1 MPFFDTPETNA
12 LKSKVEK
19 LLSEILDFTDE
30 NKNLKINVIKD
41 YADNGNVKLLEPL
54 LKNPQTK
61 KAFFTPILD
70 SFVFNTAKFK
80 EFLEYSSACN
90 SYSKYLGQKIGL
102 YMGDSSLLDRNEV
115 VLNFPFKDCVL
126 EGGQRKED
134 GLDTY
139 YEYNDKKGEYEEK
152 QSKRR
157 EVFYNEVLA
166 QDEIDSLF
174 SPKAFCNTKRYE
186 KSSHSELV
194 SESTCTKLNRDTELN
209 KKRGLAEDTITD
221 NLIIKGNNL
230 LALHSLKKEFAGKV
244 KLIYIDVPYNTGS
257 DSFSYNDNFNHS
269 SWLTFMKNRLEI
281 ARDLLRDDGCIFVQC
296 DDNEQAYLKVLMD
309 EIFVRENKL
318 STITVKVK
326 APAGVGQESFLFDVN
341 EYILVFAKNINLV
354 DVNIIK
360 EQSDL
365 QNNTYTQYKK
375 IIHNI
380 ADGKYVK
387 KLHSEKVGDI
397 ELLEHNLFE
406 VKNIDKENLNESFYS
421 NNIDKIFRTTNPQG
435 GLLNKLLP
443 HIPKKGL
450 FSITYKP
457 TKGKKKEDKITYYF
471 LDGSL
476 ILWLSD
482 SAILENG
489 KIKKLNK
496 MTNSW
501 TDNFFQG
508 ISNEGGVTLLGG
520 KKPEFLIKRILDLST
535 SDSDIILD
543 YHLGSGTTAAV
554 AHKMNRQ
561 YIGIEQLDYGEN
573 DSVVRLQNVIN
584 GDQTGISKSVNW
596 QGGGSFVYL
605 ELAKKNETAL
615 EQISACKS
623 LEELTELFDELCSK
637 YFLHYNVRVK
647 EFRKEIES
655 ERFKQL
661 NLKQQKEMF
670 SRMLDLNQLY
680 VNTDDRHDKNTG
692 LTEDDIA
699 ITEDFY
705 QLAKDGE

>member
-19 LLSEILDFTDE
+19 LLSEIPDFTDE

-61 KAFFTPILD
+61 KAFFTPVLD

-139 YEYNDKKGEYEEK
+139 YEYDDKKSEYTEK

-186 KSSHSELV
+186 KGKSEK
-194 SESTCTKLNRDTELN
+194 CTKLNRDAELN

-244 KLIYIDVPYNTGS
+244 KLIYIDPPFNTGK
-257 DSFSYNDNFNHS
+257 DDFKYNDNFNHS
-269 SWLTFMKNRLEI
+269 TWLTFMRNRLEI
-281 ARDLLRDDGCIFVQC
+281 AKDLLSEKGSIFLHL
-296 DDNEQAYLKVLMD
+296 DFHESHYMKILMD
-309 EIFVRENKL
+309 EVFGRENFRNNIVWCYTGPSGSTNFLPRKHDDILYYSKTENNEYHIQYIKHKSGVHNSGQVFGNTDTDENFKAEAEAQGKKL
-318 STITVKVK
+318 EDFWLDIYSTDRYRSEMLNF
-326 APAGVGQESFLFDVN
+326 VGQ
-341 EYILVFAKNINLV
+341 
-354 DVNIIK
+354 
-360 EQSDL
+360 
-365 QNNTYTQYKK
+365 
-375 IIHNI
+375 
-380 ADGKYVK
+380 
-387 KLHSEKVGDI
+387 
-397 ELLEHNLFE
+397 
-406 VKNIDKENLNESFYS
+406 
-421 NNIDKIFRTTNPQG
+421 
-435 GLLNKLLP
+435 
-443 HIPKKGL
+443 
-450 FSITYKP
+450 
-457 TKGKKKEDKITYYF
+457 
-471 LDGSL
+471 
-476 ILWLSD
+476 
-482 SAILENG
+482 
-489 KIKKLNK
+489 
-496 MTNSW
+496 
-501 TDNFFQG
+501 
-508 ISNEGGVTLLGG
+508 
-520 KKPEFLIKRILDLST
+520 KPEALIERILSIGT
-535 SDSDIILD
+535 SESDIVLD

-705 QLAKDGE
+705 QLK

>member
-1 MPFFDTPETNA
+1 MPFIDTPETNA

-19 LLSEILDFTDE
+19 LLSEIPDFTDE

-41 YADNGNVKLLEPL
+41 YADNGNIKLLEPL
-54 LKNPQTK
+54 LKNTQTK

-90 SYSKYLGQKIGL
+90 SYSKYLGEKIGL

-115 VLNFPFKDCVL
+115 VLNFPFKDCIL

-139 YEYNDKKGEYEEK
+139 YEYNDKNGEYEKK

-186 KSSHSELV
+186 KGKSEK
-194 SESTCTKLNRDTELN
+194 CTKLNRDAELN

-244 KLIYIDVPYNTGS
+244 KLIYIDPPFNTGK
-257 DSFSYNDNFNHS
+257 DDFKYNDNFNHS
-269 SWLTFMKNRLEI
+269 TWLTFMRNRLEI
-281 ARDLLRDDGCIFVQC
+281 AKDLLSEKGSIFLHL
-296 DDNEQAYLKVLMD
+296 DFHESHYMKILMD
-309 EIFVRENKL
+309 EVFGRENFRNNIVWCYTGPSGSTNFLPRKHDDILYYSKTENNEYHIQYIKHKSGVHNSGQVFGNTDTDENFKAEAEAQGKKL
-318 STITVKVK
+318 EDFWLDIYSTDRYRSEMLNF
-326 APAGVGQESFLFDVN
+326 VGQ
-341 EYILVFAKNINLV
+341 
-354 DVNIIK
+354 
-360 EQSDL
+360 
-365 QNNTYTQYKK
+365 
-375 IIHNI
+375 
-380 ADGKYVK
+380 
-387 KLHSEKVGDI
+387 
-397 ELLEHNLFE
+397 
-406 VKNIDKENLNESFYS
+406 
-421 NNIDKIFRTTNPQG
+421 
-435 GLLNKLLP
+435 
-443 HIPKKGL
+443 
-450 FSITYKP
+450 
-457 TKGKKKEDKITYYF
+457 
-471 LDGSL
+471 
-476 ILWLSD
+476 
-482 SAILENG
+482 
-489 KIKKLNK
+489 
-496 MTNSW
+496 
-501 TDNFFQG
+501 
-508 ISNEGGVTLLGG
+508 
-520 KKPEFLIKRILDLST
+520 KPEALIERILSIGT
-535 SDSDIILD
+535 SESDIVLD

-573 DSVVRLQNVIN
+573 DTVVRLQNVIN

-692 LTEDDIA
+692 LTKDDIA

>member
-1 MPFFDTPETNA
+1 MPFIDTPETNA

-19 LLSEILDFTDE
+19 LLSEIPDFTDE

-61 KAFFTPILD
+61 KAFFLPVLD

-90 SYSKYLGQKIGL
+90 SYSKYLGKKIGL

-139 YEYNDKKGEYEEK
+139 YEYNEKKGEYEEK

-174 SPKAFCNTKRYE
+174 SPKAFCNAKRYE

-194 SESTCTKLNRDTELN
+194 SESTCTKLSRDAELN

-244 KLIYIDVPYNTGS
+244 KLIYIDPPYNTGS
-257 DSFSYNDNFNHS
+257 DTFSYNDSFNRS
-269 SWLTFMKNRLEI
+269 SWLTFMKNRLEV
-281 ARDLLRDDGCIFVQC
+281 AR
-296 DDNEQAYLKVLMD
+296 
-309 EIFVRENKL
+309 
-318 STITVKVK
+318 
-326 APAGVGQESFLFDVN
+326 
-341 EYILVFAKNINLV
+341 
-354 DVNIIK
+354 
-360 EQSDL
+360 
-365 QNNTYTQYKK
+365 
-375 IIHNI
+375 
-380 ADGKYVK
+380 
-387 KLHSEKVGDI
+387 
-397 ELLEHNLFE
+397 ELL
-406 VKNIDKENLNESFYS
+406 S
-421 NNIDKIFRTTNPQG
+421 P
-435 GLLNKLLP
+435 
-443 HIPKKGL
+443 
-450 FSITYKP
+450 
-457 TKGKKKEDKITYYF
+457 
-471 LDGSL
+471 DG
-476 ILWLSD
+476 
-482 SAILENG
+482 AIYV
-489 KIKKLNK
+489 
-496 MTNSW
+496 
-501 TDNFFQG
+501 Q
-508 ISNEGGVTLLGG
+508 
-520 KKPEFLIKRILDLST
+520 
-535 SDSDIILD
+535 LD
-543 YHLGSGTTAAV
+543 YHQVHYAKILLDNIFGENNFQREIIWRIGWLSGYKTIDNNWIRNHDTILFYSKNTDSLSFNKYYIQKSDFKSIADSKAEQYPIEDVWNGNEYDDLNSIAIVSFSGETVSKMLNKNDEVKGQKSEKLIERIIRAHTSEKDIVLDFFGGTGTTAAV
-554 AHKMNRQ
+554 ALKMNRQ
-561 YIGIEQLDYGEN
+561 FIICEQIDKHVDISLR
-573 DSVVRLQNVIN
+573 RLQKVEE
-584 GDQTGISKSVNW
+584 GEQSGISKRNNW

-623 LEELTELFDELCSK
+623 LEELTALFDELCSK

>member
-1 MPFFDTPETNA
+1 MPFIDTPETNA

-19 LLSEILDFTDE
+19 LLSEIPDFTDE

-41 YADNGNVKLLEPL
+41 YADNLNIKLLEPL
-54 LKNPQTK
+54 LKNAQTK
-61 KAFFTPILD
+61 KAFFLPVLD

-90 SYSKYLGQKIGL
+90 SYSKYLGEKIGL

-139 YEYNDKKGEYEEK
+139 YEYDDKKSEYTEK

-186 KSSHSELV
+186 KGKSAVVEPV
-194 SESTCTKLNRDTELN
+194 ETTKLNRNAELN
-209 KKRGLAEDTITD
+209 KKRGLSEDTITD

-281 ARDLLRDDGCIFVQC
+281 AHELLREDGTIFVQC
-296 DDNEQAYLKVLMD
+296 DDNEMAYLQVLMN
-309 EIFVRENKL
+309 E
-318 STITVKVK
+318 
-326 APAGVGQESFLFDVN
+326 LFDFIQIVEIKMN
-341 EYILVFAKNINLV
+341 EGAANEFQNPFMPKNCEYGLYYAKN
-354 DVNIIK
+354 
-360 EQSDL
+360 
-365 QNNTYTQYKK
+365 
-375 IIHNI
+375 
-380 ADGKYVK
+380 
-387 KLHSEKVGDI
+387 
-397 ELLEHNLFE
+397 
-406 VKNIDKENLNESFYS
+406 YS
-421 NNIDKIFRTTNPQG
+421 ARK
-435 GLLNKLLP
+435 
-443 HIPKKGL
+443 
-450 FSITYKP
+450 YKP
-457 TKGKKKEDKITYYF
+457 LWIKSNYDKAYNLYVENFEENDFKKWNVITLKSALEKNKIAEDKINKFITDNAERIFRLISPKGCGKGLNDAMERSKKSNSWDIYKREEKDDILTYKGGMVRFYIKNIGYDKKGNREIQKE
-471 LDGSL
+471 LGSL
-476 ILWLSD
+476 WAD
-482 SAILENG
+482 
-489 KIKKLNK
+489 IK
-496 MTNSW
+496 T
-501 TDNFFQG
+501 TG
-508 ISNEGGVTLLGG
+508 IAPEGGVKLKNG
-520 KKPEFLIKRILDLST
+520 KKPETLLNRIIEMGSEEN
-535 SDSDIILD
+535 DIILD

-584 GDQTGISKSVNW
+584 GDQTGISKTVDW

-605 ELAKKNETAL
+605 ELAKKNEKAL
-615 EQISACKS
+615 EQISDCKS
-623 LEELTELFDELCSK
+623 LEELVKLFDELCTK
-637 YFLHYNVRVK
+637 YFLHYNIRIK
-647 EFRKEIES
+647 EFRKETET
-655 ERFKQL
+655 ERFKSL
-661 NLKQQKEMF
+661 PLEKQKEMF
-670 SRMLDLNQLY
+670 SRLLDLNQLY
-680 VNTDDRHDKNTG
+680 VNADDRHDKNTG
-692 LTEDDIA
+692 LTENDIT

-705 QLAKDGE
+705 QLHQLK

>member
-1 MPFFDTPETNA
+1 MGELQMPFIDTPETNA

-19 LLSEILDFTDE
+19 LLLEIPDFTDE

-54 LKNPQTK
+54 LKNAQTK
-61 KAFFTPILD
+61 RAFFTPVLD
-70 SFVFNTAKFK
+70 SFVFDTAKFK

-139 YEYNDKKGEYEEK
+139 YEYNEKTGEYEKK

-157 EVFYNEVLA
+157 EIFYNEVLA

-174 SPKAFCNTKRYE
+174 SPKAFCKAKRYE
-186 KSSHSELV
+186 KGNAEKCIKV
-194 SESTCTKLNRDTELN
+194 NRDAELN
-209 KKRGLAEDTITD
+209 TKRGLPEDTITD

-244 KLIYIDVPYNTGS
+244 KLIYIDPPYNTGS
-257 DSFSYNDNFNHS
+257 DTFSYNDNFNRS

-281 ARDLLRDDGCIFVQC
+281 A
-296 DDNEQAYLKVLMD
+296 K
-309 EIFVRENKL
+309 
-318 STITVKVK
+318 
-326 APAGVGQESFLFDVN
+326 
-341 EYILVFAKNINLV
+341 
-354 DVNIIK
+354 
-360 EQSDL
+360 
-365 QNNTYTQYKK
+365 
-375 IIHNI
+375 
-380 ADGKYVK
+380 
-387 KLHSEKVGDI
+387 
-397 ELLEHNLFE
+397 ELL
-406 VKNIDKENLNESFYS
+406 S
-421 NNIDKIFRTTNPQG
+421 P
-435 GLLNKLLP
+435 
-443 HIPKKGL
+443 
-450 FSITYKP
+450 
-457 TKGKKKEDKITYYF
+457 
-471 LDGSL
+471 DG
-476 ILWLSD
+476 
-482 SAILENG
+482 AIYV
-489 KIKKLNK
+489 
-496 MTNSW
+496 
-501 TDNFFQG
+501 Q
-508 ISNEGGVTLLGG
+508 
-520 KKPEFLIKRILDLST
+520 
-535 SDSDIILD
+535 LD
-543 YHLGSGTTAAV
+543 YHQVHYAKILLDNIFGEDNFQREIIWRIGWLSGYKTIDNNWIRNHDTILFYSKDSDSLNFNKYYIQKSEFKSIADSKAEQYPIEDVWNGNEYDDLNSIAIVSFSGETVSKMLNKDDEVKGQKSEKLIERIIKAHTSEKDIVLDFFGGTGTTAAV
-554 AHKMNRQ
+554 ALKMQRQ
-561 YIGIEQLDYGEN
+561 FIIFEQLDKHIDISLRRLLKVEAGEQ
-573 DSVVRLQNVIN
+573 S
-584 GDQTGISKSVNW
+584 GISKKYNW

-605 ELAKKNETAL
+605 ELAKKNEEAL

-623 LEELTELFDELCSK
+623 LEDLTELFDELCSK

-661 NLKQQKEMF
+661 GLKQQKEMF

-692 LTEDDIA
+692 LTKDDIA

-705 QLAKDGE
+705 QLKRDGE

>member
-1 MPFFDTPETNA
+1 MPFIDTPETNA

-19 LLSEILDFTDE
+19 LLSEIPDFTDE

-41 YADNGNVKLLEPL
+41 YADNGNIKLLEPL
-54 LKNPQTK
+54 LKNAQTK
-61 KAFFTPILD
+61 KAFFSPVLD

-90 SYSKYLGQKIGL
+90 SYSKYLGEKIGL

-139 YEYNDKKGEYEEK
+139 YEYDDKKSEYTEK

-186 KSSHSELV
+186 KGKSEKCIKV
-194 SESTCTKLNRDTELN
+194 NRDAELN
-209 KKRGLAEDTITD
+209 TKRGLPEDTITD

-244 KLIYIDVPYNTGS
+244 KLIYIDPPYNTRNPTADTFIYNNNFK
-257 DSFSYNDNFNHS
+257 DST
-269 SWLTFMKNRLEI
+269 WLTFMRNRVEIGKKLLSKDGCLIIAIDENEHSYLGVLLHELFDTEYEIHNITIVHNPRGVQGTNFSYTNESAYFVIPKGKKSIVDRKIAPDEIEWRNLRDNGGESLRTDAKNCFYPIIVKNEKIVGFGEVLLDDRKHPKQEEKKDGYSYI
-281 ARDLLRDDGCIFVQC
+281 YPIDIQGIERKWRYARQTVEGIKDLLRV
-296 DDNEQAYLKVLMD
+296 K
-309 EIFVRENKL
+309 
-318 STITVKVK
+318 KVK
-326 APAGVGQESFLFDVN
+326 NHLEIELGKNFGTFRTVWQDARYDAN
-341 EYILVFAKNINLV
+341 EY
-354 DVNIIK
+354 
-360 EQSDL
+360 
-365 QNNTYTQYKK
+365 
-375 IIHNI
+375 
-380 ADGKYVK
+380 GK
-387 KLHSEKVGDI
+387 KLINDLVPNCPFSFPKSLWNVYDCLYSVVG
-397 ELLEHNLFE
+397 
-406 VKNIDKENLNESFYS
+406 KDKE
-421 NNIDKIFRTTNPQG
+421 
-435 GLLNKLLP
+435 
-443 HIPKKGL
+443 
-450 FSITYKP
+450 
-457 TKGKKKEDKITYYF
+457 
-471 LDGSL
+471 
-476 ILWLSD
+476 
-482 SAILENG
+482 A
-489 KIKKLNK
+489 
-496 MTNSW
+496 
-501 TDNFFQG
+501 
-508 ISNEGGVTLLGG
+508 
-520 KKPEFLIKRILDLST
+520 
-535 SDSDIILD
+535 IILD
-543 YHLGSGTTAAV
+543 FFGGSGTTAHAV
-554 AHKMNRQ
+554 EELNKNDNGKRQ
-561 YIGIEQLDYGEN
+561 FILCEQMDYINTVTVPRVAEVQKRNE
-573 DSVVRLQNVIN
+573 
-584 GDQTGISKSVNW
+584 
-596 QGGGSFVYL
+596 GGSFVYL

-615 EQISACKS
+615 EQISDCKS

-692 LTEDDIA
+692 LTNDDIT

-705 QLAKDGE
+705 QLK

>member
-1 MPFFDTPETNA
+1 MPFIDTPETNA

-19 LLSEILDFTDE
+19 LLSEIPDFTDE

-41 YADNGNVKLLEPL
+41 CADNGNAKLLEPL

-61 KAFFTPILD
+61 KAFFLPVLD

-139 YEYNDKKGEYEEK
+139 YEYNEKKGEYEEK

-174 SPKAFCNTKRYE
+174 SPKAFCNAKRYE
-186 KSSHSELV
+186 TGKSEK
-194 SESTCTKLNRDTELN
+194 CTKLNRDAELN

-244 KLIYIDVPYNTGS
+244 KLIYIDPPFNTGK
-257 DSFSYNDNFNHS
+257 DDFKYNDNFNHS
-269 SWLTFMKNRLEI
+269 TWLTFMRNRLEI
-281 ARDLLRDDGCIFVQC
+281 AKDLLSEKGSIFLHL
-296 DDNEQAYLKVLMD
+296 DFHESHYMKILMD
-309 EIFVRENKL
+309 EVFGRENFRNNIVWCYTGPSGSTNFLPRKHDDILYYSKTENNEYHIQYIKHKSGVHNSGQVFGNTDTDENFKAEAEAQGKKL
-318 STITVKVK
+318 EDFWLDIYSTDRYRSEMLNF
-326 APAGVGQESFLFDVN
+326 VGQ
-341 EYILVFAKNINLV
+341 
-354 DVNIIK
+354 
-360 EQSDL
+360 
-365 QNNTYTQYKK
+365 
-375 IIHNI
+375 
-380 ADGKYVK
+380 
-387 KLHSEKVGDI
+387 
-397 ELLEHNLFE
+397 
-406 VKNIDKENLNESFYS
+406 
-421 NNIDKIFRTTNPQG
+421 
-435 GLLNKLLP
+435 
-443 HIPKKGL
+443 
-450 FSITYKP
+450 
-457 TKGKKKEDKITYYF
+457 
-471 LDGSL
+471 
-476 ILWLSD
+476 
-482 SAILENG
+482 
-489 KIKKLNK
+489 
-496 MTNSW
+496 
-501 TDNFFQG
+501 
-508 ISNEGGVTLLGG
+508 
-520 KKPEFLIKRILDLST
+520 KPEALIERILSIGT
-535 SDSDIILD
+535 SESDIVLD

-561 YIGIEQLDYGEN
+561 YIGIEQLDYDEN

-605 ELAKKNETAL
+605 ELAKKNVKAL
-615 EQISACKS
+615 EQFSACKS
-623 LEELTELFDELCSK
+623 LEELTALFDELCSK

-680 VNTDDRHDKNTG
+680 VNADDRHDKNTG

-705 QLAKDGE
+705 QLHQLK

>member
-1 MPFFDTPETNA
+1 MPFIDTPETNA

-19 LLSEILDFTDE
+19 LLSEIPDFTDE

-41 YADNGNVKLLEPL
+41 YADKGNVKLLEPL
-54 LKNPQTK
+54 LKNAQTK

-90 SYSKYLGQKIGL
+90 SYSKYLGKKIGL

-139 YEYNDKKGEYEEK
+139 YEYDDKKSEYTEK

-174 SPKAFCNTKRYE
+174 SPKAFCHTKRYE
-186 KSSHSELV
+186 KSSHSELI
-194 SESTCTKLNRDTELN
+194 SESTCTKLNRDAELN
-209 KKRGLAEDTITD
+209 KKRGLSEDTITD

-605 ELAKKNETAL
+605 ELEKT
-615 EQISACKS
+615 
-623 LEELTELFDELCSK
+623 
-637 YFLHYNVRVK
+637 R
-647 EFRKEIES
+647 
-655 ERFKQL
+655 
-661 NLKQQKEMF
+661 
-670 SRMLDLNQLY
+670 
-680 VNTDDRHDKNTG
+680 
-692 LTEDDIA
+692 
-699 ITEDFY
+699 
-705 QLAKDGE
+705 

>member
-19 LLSEILDFTDE
+19 LLSEIPDFTDE

-90 SYSKYLGQKIGL
+90 SYSKYLGEKIGL
-102 YMGDSSLLDRNEV
+102 YMGDSSLLDRNEI

-139 YEYNDKKGEYEEK
+139 YEYDDKKSEYTEK

-186 KSSHSELV
+186 KGKSEK
-194 SESTCTKLNRDTELN
+194 CTKLNRDVELN

-244 KLIYIDVPYNTGS
+244 KLIYIDPPFNTGK
-257 DSFSYNDNFNHS
+257 DDFKYNDNFNHS
-269 SWLTFMKNRLEI
+269 TWLTFMRNRLEI
-281 ARDLLRDDGCIFVQC
+281 AKDLLSEKGSIFLHL
-296 DDNEQAYLKVLMD
+296 DFHESHYMKILMD
-309 EIFVRENKL
+309 EVFGRENFRNNIVWCYTGPSGSTNFLPRKHDDILYYSKTENNEYHIQYIKHKSGVHNSGQVFGNTDTDENFKAEAEAQGKKL
-318 STITVKVK
+318 EDFWLDIYSTDRYRSEMLNF
-326 APAGVGQESFLFDVN
+326 VGQ
-341 EYILVFAKNINLV
+341 
-354 DVNIIK
+354 
-360 EQSDL
+360 
-365 QNNTYTQYKK
+365 
-375 IIHNI
+375 
-380 ADGKYVK
+380 
-387 KLHSEKVGDI
+387 
-397 ELLEHNLFE
+397 
-406 VKNIDKENLNESFYS
+406 
-421 NNIDKIFRTTNPQG
+421 
-435 GLLNKLLP
+435 
-443 HIPKKGL
+443 
-450 FSITYKP
+450 
-457 TKGKKKEDKITYYF
+457 
-471 LDGSL
+471 
-476 ILWLSD
+476 
-482 SAILENG
+482 
-489 KIKKLNK
+489 
-496 MTNSW
+496 
-501 TDNFFQG
+501 
-508 ISNEGGVTLLGG
+508 
-520 KKPEFLIKRILDLST
+520 KPEALIERILSIGT
-535 SDSDIILD
+535 SESDIVLD

-623 LEELTELFDELCSK
+623 LEELTALFEELCSK

-655 ERFKQL
+655 ERFRQL
-661 NLKQQKEMF
+661 SLKQQKEMF

-705 QLAKDGE
+705 QLHQLK

>member
-1 MPFFDTPETNA
+1 MPFIETPETNA

-41 YADNGNVKLLEPL
+41 YADNGNIKLLEPL
-54 LKNPQTK
+54 LKNAQTK
-61 KAFFTPILD
+61 KAFFLPILD

-139 YEYNDKKGEYEEK
+139 YEYDDKKSEYTEK

-174 SPKAFCNTKRYE
+174 SPKAFCNAKRYE

-194 SESTCTKLNRDTELN
+194 SESTCTKLNRDAELN
-209 KKRGLAEDTITD
+209 KKRGLSEDTITD

-244 KLIYIDVPYNTGS
+244 KLIYIDPPFNTGK
-257 DSFSYNDNFNHS
+257 DDFKYNDNFNHS
-269 SWLTFMKNRLEI
+269 TWLTFMRNRLEI
-281 ARDLLRDDGCIFVQC
+281 AKDLLSEKGSIFLHL
-296 DDNEQAYLKVLMD
+296 DFHESHYMKILMD
-309 EIFVRENKL
+309 EVFGRENFRNNIVWCYTGPSGSTNFLPRKHDDILYYSKTENNEYHIQYIKHKSGVHNSGQVFGNTDTDENFKAEAEAQGKKL
-318 STITVKVK
+318 EDFWLDIYSTDRYRSEMLNF
-326 APAGVGQESFLFDVN
+326 VGQ
-341 EYILVFAKNINLV
+341 
-354 DVNIIK
+354 
-360 EQSDL
+360 
-365 QNNTYTQYKK
+365 
-375 IIHNI
+375 
-380 ADGKYVK
+380 
-387 KLHSEKVGDI
+387 
-397 ELLEHNLFE
+397 
-406 VKNIDKENLNESFYS
+406 
-421 NNIDKIFRTTNPQG
+421 
-435 GLLNKLLP
+435 
-443 HIPKKGL
+443 
-450 FSITYKP
+450 
-457 TKGKKKEDKITYYF
+457 
-471 LDGSL
+471 
-476 ILWLSD
+476 
-482 SAILENG
+482 
-489 KIKKLNK
+489 
-496 MTNSW
+496 
-501 TDNFFQG
+501 
-508 ISNEGGVTLLGG
+508 
-520 KKPEFLIKRILDLST
+520 KPEALIERILSIGT
-535 SDSDIILD
+535 SESDIVLD

-584 GDQTGISKSVNW
+584 GDQSGISKSVNW

-623 LEELTELFDELCSK
+623 LKELTELFDELCSK

>member
-19 LLSEILDFTDE
+19 LLSEIPDFTDE

-90 SYSKYLGQKIGL
+90 SYSKYLGEKIGL
-102 YMGDSSLLDRNEV
+102 YMGDSSLLDRNEI

-139 YEYNDKKGEYEEK
+139 YEYDDKKSEYTKK

-186 KSSHSELV
+186 KGKSEK
-194 SESTCTKLNRDTELN
+194 CTKLNRDAELN

-244 KLIYIDVPYNTGS
+244 KLIYIDPPFNTGK
-257 DSFSYNDNFNHS
+257 DDFKYNDNFNHS
-269 SWLTFMKNRLEI
+269 TWLTFMRNRLEI
-281 ARDLLRDDGCIFVQC
+281 AKDLLSEKGSIFLHL
-296 DDNEQAYLKVLMD
+296 DFHESHYMKILMD
-309 EIFVRENKL
+309 EVFGRENFRNNIVWCYTGPSGSTNFLPRKHDDILYYSKTENNEYHIQYIKHKSGVHNSGQVFGNTDTDENFKAEAEAQGKKL
-318 STITVKVK
+318 EDFWLDIYSTDRYRSEMLNF
-326 APAGVGQESFLFDVN
+326 VGQ
-341 EYILVFAKNINLV
+341 
-354 DVNIIK
+354 
-360 EQSDL
+360 
-365 QNNTYTQYKK
+365 
-375 IIHNI
+375 
-380 ADGKYVK
+380 
-387 KLHSEKVGDI
+387 
-397 ELLEHNLFE
+397 
-406 VKNIDKENLNESFYS
+406 
-421 NNIDKIFRTTNPQG
+421 
-435 GLLNKLLP
+435 
-443 HIPKKGL
+443 
-450 FSITYKP
+450 
-457 TKGKKKEDKITYYF
+457 
-471 LDGSL
+471 
-476 ILWLSD
+476 
-482 SAILENG
+482 
-489 KIKKLNK
+489 
-496 MTNSW
+496 
-501 TDNFFQG
+501 
-508 ISNEGGVTLLGG
+508 
-520 KKPEFLIKRILDLST
+520 KPEALIERILSIGT
-535 SDSDIILD
+535 SESDIVLD

-623 LEELTELFDELCSK
+623 LEELTALFDELCSK

-705 QLAKDGE
+705 QLHQLK

>member
-1 MPFFDTPETNA
+1 MPFIDTPETNA

-19 LLSEILDFTDE
+19 LLSEIPDFTDE

-41 YADNGNVKLLEPL
+41 YADNLNIKLLEPL
-54 LKNPQTK
+54 LKNAQTK
-61 KAFFTPILD
+61 KAFFLPVLD

-115 VLNFPFKDCVL
+115 VLNFPFKDCIL

-139 YEYNDKKGEYEEK
+139 YEYNDKKSEYTEK

-186 KSSHSELV
+186 KGKSEK
-194 SESTCTKLNRDTELN
+194 CTKLNRDAELN

-244 KLIYIDVPYNTGS
+244 KLIYIDPPYNTGS
-257 DSFSYNDNFNHS
+257 DTFSYNDSFNRS
-269 SWLTFMKNRLEI
+269 SWLTFMKNRLEV
-281 ARDLLRDDGCIFVQC
+281 AR
-296 DDNEQAYLKVLMD
+296 
-309 EIFVRENKL
+309 
-318 STITVKVK
+318 
-326 APAGVGQESFLFDVN
+326 
-341 EYILVFAKNINLV
+341 
-354 DVNIIK
+354 
-360 EQSDL
+360 
-365 QNNTYTQYKK
+365 
-375 IIHNI
+375 
-380 ADGKYVK
+380 
-387 KLHSEKVGDI
+387 
-397 ELLEHNLFE
+397 ELL
-406 VKNIDKENLNESFYS
+406 S
-421 NNIDKIFRTTNPQG
+421 P
-435 GLLNKLLP
+435 
-443 HIPKKGL
+443 
-450 FSITYKP
+450 
-457 TKGKKKEDKITYYF
+457 
-471 LDGSL
+471 DG
-476 ILWLSD
+476 
-482 SAILENG
+482 AIYV
-489 KIKKLNK
+489 
-496 MTNSW
+496 
-501 TDNFFQG
+501 Q
-508 ISNEGGVTLLGG
+508 
-520 KKPEFLIKRILDLST
+520 
-535 SDSDIILD
+535 LD
-543 YHLGSGTTAAV
+543 YHQVHYAKILLDNIFGENNFQREIIWRIGWLSGYKTIDNNWIRNHDTILFYSKNTDSLSFNKYYIQKSDFKSIADSKAEQYPIEDVWNGNEYDDLNSIAIVSFSGETVSKMLNKNDEVKGQKSEKLIERIIRAHTSEKDIVLDFFGGTGTTAAV
-554 AHKMNRQ
+554 ALKMNRQ
-561 YIGIEQLDYGEN
+561 FIICEQIDKHVDISLR
-573 DSVVRLQNVIN
+573 RLQKVEE
-584 GDQTGISKSVNW
+584 GEQSGISKRNNW

-623 LEELTELFDELCSK
+623 LEELTALFDELCSK

-705 QLAKDGE
+705 QLHQLK

>member
-1 MPFFDTPETNA
+1 MPFIATPETNA

-19 LLSEILDFTDE
+19 LRSEIPDFTDE

-54 LKNPQTK
+54 LKNTQTK
-61 KAFFTPILD
+61 KTFFTPILD

-139 YEYNDKKGEYEEK
+139 YEYDDKKGEYEKK

-174 SPKAFCNTKRYE
+174 SPKAFCNAKRYE
-186 KSSHSELV
+186 KGKAEKCIKV
-194 SESTCTKLNRDTELN
+194 NRDAELN
-209 KKRGLAEDTITD
+209 TKRGLPEDTITD

-244 KLIYIDVPYNTGS
+244 KLIYIDPPYNTRNPTADTFIYNNNFK
-257 DSFSYNDNFNHS
+257 DST
-269 SWLTFMKNRLEI
+269 WLTFMRNRLEI
-281 ARDLLRDDGCIFVQC
+281 GKKLLSKDGCLIIAIDENEHSYLGVLLHELFDTEYEIHNITIVHNPRGVQGTNFSYTNESAYFVIPKGKKSIVDRKIAPDEIEWRNLRDNGGESLRTDAKNCFYPIIVKNEKIVGFGEVLLDDRKHPKQEEKKDGYSYIYPIDIQGIERKWRYARQTVEGIKDLLRV
-296 DDNEQAYLKVLMD
+296 K
-309 EIFVRENKL
+309 
-318 STITVKVK
+318 KVK
-326 APAGVGQESFLFDVN
+326 NHLEIELGKNFGTFRTVWQDARYDAN
-341 EYILVFAKNINLV
+341 EY
-354 DVNIIK
+354 
-360 EQSDL
+360 
-365 QNNTYTQYKK
+365 
-375 IIHNI
+375 
-380 ADGKYVK
+380 GK
-387 KLHSEKVGDI
+387 KLINDLVPNCPFSFPKSLWNVYDCLYSVVG
-397 ELLEHNLFE
+397 
-406 VKNIDKENLNESFYS
+406 KDKE
-421 NNIDKIFRTTNPQG
+421 
-435 GLLNKLLP
+435 
-443 HIPKKGL
+443 
-450 FSITYKP
+450 
-457 TKGKKKEDKITYYF
+457 
-471 LDGSL
+471 
-476 ILWLSD
+476 
-482 SAILENG
+482 A
-489 KIKKLNK
+489 
-496 MTNSW
+496 
-501 TDNFFQG
+501 
-508 ISNEGGVTLLGG
+508 
-520 KKPEFLIKRILDLST
+520 
-535 SDSDIILD
+535 IILD
-543 YHLGSGTTAAV
+543 FFGGSGTTAHAV
-554 AHKMNRQ
+554 EELNKNDNGKRQ
-561 YIGIEQLDYGEN
+561 FILCEQMDYINTVTVPRVAEVQKRNE
-573 DSVVRLQNVIN
+573 
-584 GDQTGISKSVNW
+584 
-596 QGGGSFVYL
+596 GGSFVYL

-705 QLAKDGE
+705 QLK

>member
-1 MPFFDTPETNA
+1 MPFIDTPETNA

-19 LLSEILDFTDE
+19 LLSEIPDFTDE

-61 KAFFTPILD
+61 KAFFTPVLD

-139 YEYNDKKGEYEEK
+139 YEYNDKKGEYEKK

-186 KSSHSELV
+186 KGKSEK
-194 SESTCTKLNRDTELN
+194 CTKLNRDAELN

-244 KLIYIDVPYNTGS
+244 KLIYIDPPYNTRNPTADTFIYNNNFK
-257 DSFSYNDNFNHS
+257 DST
-269 SWLTFMKNRLEI
+269 WLTFMRNRLEI
-281 ARDLLRDDGCIFVQC
+281 GKKLLSKDGCLIIAIDENEHSYLGVLLHELFDTEYEIHNITIVHNPRGVQGTNFSYTNESAYFVIPKGKKSIVDRKIAPDEIEWRNLRDNGGESLRTDAKNCFYPIIVKNEKIVGFGEVLLDDRKHPKQEEKKDGYSYIYPIDIQGIERKWRYARQTVEGIKDLLRV
-296 DDNEQAYLKVLMD
+296 K
-309 EIFVRENKL
+309 
-318 STITVKVK
+318 KVK
-326 APAGVGQESFLFDVN
+326 NHLEIELGKNFGTFRTVWQDARYDAN
-341 EYILVFAKNINLV
+341 EY
-354 DVNIIK
+354 
-360 EQSDL
+360 
-365 QNNTYTQYKK
+365 
-375 IIHNI
+375 
-380 ADGKYVK
+380 GK
-387 KLHSEKVGDI
+387 KLINDLVPNCPFSFPKSLWNVYDCLYSVVG
-397 ELLEHNLFE
+397 
-406 VKNIDKENLNESFYS
+406 KDKE
-421 NNIDKIFRTTNPQG
+421 
-435 GLLNKLLP
+435 
-443 HIPKKGL
+443 
-450 FSITYKP
+450 
-457 TKGKKKEDKITYYF
+457 
-471 LDGSL
+471 
-476 ILWLSD
+476 
-482 SAILENG
+482 A
-489 KIKKLNK
+489 
-496 MTNSW
+496 
-501 TDNFFQG
+501 
-508 ISNEGGVTLLGG
+508 
-520 KKPEFLIKRILDLST
+520 
-535 SDSDIILD
+535 IILD
-543 YHLGSGTTAAV
+543 FFGGSGTTAHAV
-554 AHKMNRQ
+554 EELNKNDNGKRQ
-561 YIGIEQLDYGEN
+561 FILCEQMDYINTVTVPRVAEVQKRNE
-573 DSVVRLQNVIN
+573 
-584 GDQTGISKSVNW
+584 
-596 QGGGSFVYL
+596 GGSFVYL

-615 EQISACKS
+615 EQISDCKS

-655 ERFKQL
+655 ERFRQL
-661 NLKQQKEMF
+661 SLKQQKEMF

>member
-1 MPFFDTPETNA
+1 MPFIDTPETNA

-19 LLSEILDFTDE
+19 LLSEIPDFTDE

-61 KAFFTPILD
+61 KAFFTPVLD

-139 YEYNDKKGEYEEK
+139 YEYDDKKGEYEKK

-174 SPKAFCNTKRYE
+174 SPKAFCNAKRYE
-186 KSSHSELV
+186 KGKAEKCIKV
-194 SESTCTKLNRDTELN
+194 NRDAELN
-209 KKRGLAEDTITD
+209 TKRGLPEDTITD

-244 KLIYIDVPYNTGS
+244 KLIYIDPPYNTRNPTADTFIYNNNFK
-257 DSFSYNDNFNHS
+257 DST
-269 SWLTFMKNRLEI
+269 WLTFMRNRLEI
-281 ARDLLRDDGCIFVQC
+281 GKKLLSKDGCLIIAIDENEHSYLGVLLHELFDTEYEIHNITIVHNPRGVQGTNFSYTNESAYFVIPKGKKSIVDRKIAPDEIEWRNLRDNGGESLRTDAKNCFYPIIVKNEKIVGFGEVLLDDRKHPKQEEKKDGYSYIYPIDIQGIERKWRYARQTVEGIKDLLRV
-296 DDNEQAYLKVLMD
+296 K
-309 EIFVRENKL
+309 
-318 STITVKVK
+318 KVK
-326 APAGVGQESFLFDVN
+326 NHLEIELGKNFGTFRTVWQDARYDAN
-341 EYILVFAKNINLV
+341 EY
-354 DVNIIK
+354 
-360 EQSDL
+360 
-365 QNNTYTQYKK
+365 
-375 IIHNI
+375 
-380 ADGKYVK
+380 GK
-387 KLHSEKVGDI
+387 KLINDLVPNCPFSFPKSLWNVYDCLYSVVG
-397 ELLEHNLFE
+397 
-406 VKNIDKENLNESFYS
+406 KDKE
-421 NNIDKIFRTTNPQG
+421 
-435 GLLNKLLP
+435 
-443 HIPKKGL
+443 
-450 FSITYKP
+450 
-457 TKGKKKEDKITYYF
+457 
-471 LDGSL
+471 
-476 ILWLSD
+476 
-482 SAILENG
+482 A
-489 KIKKLNK
+489 
-496 MTNSW
+496 
-501 TDNFFQG
+501 
-508 ISNEGGVTLLGG
+508 
-520 KKPEFLIKRILDLST
+520 
-535 SDSDIILD
+535 IILD
-543 YHLGSGTTAAV
+543 FFGGSGTTAHAV
-554 AHKMNRQ
+554 EELNKNDNGKRQ
-561 YIGIEQLDYGEN
+561 FILCEQMDYINTVTVPRVAEVQKRNE
-573 DSVVRLQNVIN
+573 
-584 GDQTGISKSVNW
+584 
-596 QGGGSFVYL
+596 GGSFVYL

-615 EQISACKS
+615 EQISDCKS

-705 QLAKDGE
+705 QLK

>member
-1 MPFFDTPETNA
+1 MPFIDTPETNA

-19 LLSEILDFTDE
+19 LLSEIPDFTDE

-41 YADNGNVKLLEPL
+41 YADKGNVKLLEPL
-54 LKNPQTK
+54 LKNAQTK

-90 SYSKYLGQKIGL
+90 SYSKYLGKKIGL

-126 EGGQRKED
+126 EGGLRKED

-139 YEYNDKKGEYEEK
+139 YEYNEKKGEYEEK

-186 KSSHSELV
+186 KGKSEK
-194 SESTCTKLNRDTELN
+194 CTKLNRDAELN

-244 KLIYIDVPYNTGS
+244 KLIYIDPPYNTRNPTADTFIYNNNFK
-257 DSFSYNDNFNHS
+257 DST
-269 SWLTFMKNRLEI
+269 WLTFMRNRLEI
-281 ARDLLRDDGCIFVQC
+281 GKKLLSKDGCLIIAIDENEHSYLGVLLHELFDTEYEIHNITIVHNPRGVQGTNFSYTNESAYFVIPKGKKSIVDRKIAPDEIEWRNLRDNGGESLRTDAKNCFYPIIVKNEKIVGFGEVLLDDRKHPKQEEKKDGYSYIYPIDIQGIERKWRYARQTVEGIKDLLRV
-296 DDNEQAYLKVLMD
+296 K
-309 EIFVRENKL
+309 
-318 STITVKVK
+318 KVK
-326 APAGVGQESFLFDVN
+326 NHLEIELGKNFGTFRTVWQDARYDAN
-341 EYILVFAKNINLV
+341 EY
-354 DVNIIK
+354 
-360 EQSDL
+360 
-365 QNNTYTQYKK
+365 
-375 IIHNI
+375 
-380 ADGKYVK
+380 GK
-387 KLHSEKVGDI
+387 KLINDLVPNCPFSFPKSLWNVYDCLYSVVG
-397 ELLEHNLFE
+397 
-406 VKNIDKENLNESFYS
+406 KDKE
-421 NNIDKIFRTTNPQG
+421 
-435 GLLNKLLP
+435 
-443 HIPKKGL
+443 
-450 FSITYKP
+450 
-457 TKGKKKEDKITYYF
+457 
-471 LDGSL
+471 
-476 ILWLSD
+476 
-482 SAILENG
+482 A
-489 KIKKLNK
+489 
-496 MTNSW
+496 
-501 TDNFFQG
+501 
-508 ISNEGGVTLLGG
+508 
-520 KKPEFLIKRILDLST
+520 
-535 SDSDIILD
+535 IILD
-543 YHLGSGTTAAV
+543 FFGGSGTTAHAV
-554 AHKMNRQ
+554 EELNKNDNGKRQ
-561 YIGIEQLDYGEN
+561 FILCEQMDYINTVTVPRVAEVQKRNE
-573 DSVVRLQNVIN
+573 
-584 GDQTGISKSVNW
+584 
-596 QGGGSFVYL
+596 GGSFVYL

-615 EQISACKS
+615 EQISDCKS

-655 ERFKQL
+655 ERFRQL
-661 NLKQQKEMF
+661 SLKQQKEMF

-692 LTEDDIA
+692 LTENDIA

>member
-1 MPFFDTPETNA
+1 MPFIETPETNA

-41 YADNGNVKLLEPL
+41 YADNGNIKLLEPL
-54 LKNPQTK
+54 LKNAQTK
-61 KAFFTPILD
+61 KAFFLPILD

-126 EGGQRKED
+126 EGGQRNED

-139 YEYNDKKGEYEEK
+139 YEYDEKKGEYEEK

-174 SPKAFCNTKRYE
+174 SPKAFCDAKRYE
-186 KSSHSELV
+186 KGKSEN
-194 SESTCTKLNRDTELN
+194 CTKLNRDTELN
-209 KKRGLAEDTITD
+209 KNRGLSEDTITD

-230 LALHSLKKEFAGKV
+230 LALHSIKKEFAGKV
-244 KLIYIDVPYNTGS
+244 KLIYIDPPYNTGS
-257 DSFSYNDNFNHS
+257 DSFSYNDNFNRS
-269 SWLTFMKNRLEI
+269 SWLTFMKNRLEV
-281 ARDLLRDDGCIFVQC
+281 AR
-296 DDNEQAYLKVLMD
+296 
-309 EIFVRENKL
+309 
-318 STITVKVK
+318 
-326 APAGVGQESFLFDVN
+326 
-341 EYILVFAKNINLV
+341 
-354 DVNIIK
+354 
-360 EQSDL
+360 
-365 QNNTYTQYKK
+365 
-375 IIHNI
+375 
-380 ADGKYVK
+380 
-387 KLHSEKVGDI
+387 
-397 ELLEHNLFE
+397 ELLSPDGAIY
-406 VKNIDKENLNESFYS
+406 V
-421 NNIDKIFRTTNPQG
+421 Q
-435 GLLNKLLP
+435 
-443 HIPKKGL
+443 
-450 FSITYKP
+450 
-457 TKGKKKEDKITYYF
+457 
-471 LDGSL
+471 LDYHQVHY
-476 ILWLSD
+476 
-482 SAILENG
+482 A
-489 KIKKLNK
+489 K
-496 MTNSW
+496 
-501 TDNFFQG
+501 
-508 ISNEGGVTLLGG
+508 
-520 KKPEFLIKRILDLST
+520 
-535 SDSDIILD
+535 IILD
-543 YHLGSGTTAAV
+543 NIFGENNFQREIIWRIGWLSGYKTIDNNWIRNHDTILFYSKNTDSLSFNKYYIQKSDFKSIADSKAEQYPIEDVWNGNEYDDLNSIAIVSFSGETVSKMLNKNDEVKGQKSEKLIERIIRAHTSEKDIVLDFFGGTGTTAAV
-554 AHKMNRQ
+554 ALKMNRQ
-561 YIGIEQLDYGEN
+561 FIICEQIDKHVDISLR
-573 DSVVRLQNVIN
+573 RLQKVEE
-584 GDQTGISKSVNW
+584 GEQSGISKRNNW

-637 YFLHYNVRVK
+637 YFLHYNVRIK

>member
-1 MPFFDTPETNA
+1 MSLTNTSNTPETNA
-12 LKSKVEK
+12 LKSEVEK
-19 LLSEILDFTDE
+19 ILAEVPDFVDE
-30 NKNLKINVIKD
+30 NKTLKINIIKD
-41 YADNGNVKLLEPL
+41 YAERGDVKLLEPL
-54 LKNPQTK
+54 LKNRRTK
-61 KAFFTPILD
+61 RAFFKPVLD
-70 SFVFNTAKFK
+70 SFVFNSVQFK

-139 YEYNDKKGEYEEK
+139 YEYDDKKSEYTEK

-174 SPKAFCNTKRYE
+174 SPKAFCNAKRYE

-194 SESTCTKLNRDTELN
+194 SESTCTKLNRDAELN

-244 KLIYIDVPYNTGS
+244 KLIYIDPPYNTGS
-257 DSFSYNDNFNHS
+257 DTFSYNDSFNRS
-269 SWLTFMKNRLEI
+269 SWLTFMKNRLEV
-281 ARDLLRDDGCIFVQC
+281 AR
-296 DDNEQAYLKVLMD
+296 
-309 EIFVRENKL
+309 
-318 STITVKVK
+318 
-326 APAGVGQESFLFDVN
+326 
-341 EYILVFAKNINLV
+341 
-354 DVNIIK
+354 
-360 EQSDL
+360 
-365 QNNTYTQYKK
+365 
-375 IIHNI
+375 
-380 ADGKYVK
+380 
-387 KLHSEKVGDI
+387 
-397 ELLEHNLFE
+397 ELL
-406 VKNIDKENLNESFYS
+406 S
-421 NNIDKIFRTTNPQG
+421 P
-435 GLLNKLLP
+435 
-443 HIPKKGL
+443 
-450 FSITYKP
+450 
-457 TKGKKKEDKITYYF
+457 
-471 LDGSL
+471 DG
-476 ILWLSD
+476 
-482 SAILENG
+482 AIYV
-489 KIKKLNK
+489 
-496 MTNSW
+496 
-501 TDNFFQG
+501 Q
-508 ISNEGGVTLLGG
+508 
-520 KKPEFLIKRILDLST
+520 
-535 SDSDIILD
+535 LD
-543 YHLGSGTTAAV
+543 YHQVHYAKILLDNIFGENNFQREIIWRIGWLSGYKTIDNNWIRNHDTILFYSKNTDSLSFNKYYIQKSDFKSIADSKAEQYPIEDVWNGNEYDDLNSIAIVSFSGETVSKMLNKNDEVKGQKSEKLIERIIRAHTSEKDIVLDFFGGTGTTAAV
-554 AHKMNRQ
+554 ALKMNRQ
-561 YIGIEQLDYGEN
+561 FIICEQIDKHVDISLR
-573 DSVVRLQNVIN
+573 RLQKVEE
-584 GDQTGISKSVNW
+584 GEQSGISKRNNW

-615 EQISACKS
+615 EQISDCKS

-705 QLAKDGE
+705 QLK

>member
-1 MPFFDTPETNA
+1 MSLTNTSNTPETNA
-12 LKSKVEK
+12 LKSEVEK
-19 LLSEILDFTDE
+19 ILAEVPDFVDE
-30 NKNLKINVIKD
+30 NKTLKINIIKD
-41 YADNGNVKLLEPL
+41 YAERGDVKLLEPL
-54 LKNPQTK
+54 LKNRRTK
-61 KAFFTPILD
+61 RAFFKPVLD
-70 SFVFNTAKFK
+70 SFVFNSVQFK

-90 SYSKYLGQKIGL
+90 SYSKYLGKKIGL

-152 QSKRR
+152 QGKRR

-174 SPKAFCNTKRYE
+174 SPKAFCNAKRYE
-186 KSSHSELV
+186 KRKSEK
-194 SESTCTKLNRDTELN
+194 CTKLNRDAELN

-244 KLIYIDVPYNTGS
+244 KLIYIDPPFNTGK
-257 DSFSYNDNFNHS
+257 DDFKYNDNFNHS
-269 SWLTFMKNRLEI
+269 TWLTFMRNRLEI
-281 ARDLLRDDGCIFVQC
+281 AKDLLSEKGSIFLHL
-296 DDNEQAYLKVLMD
+296 DFHESHYMKILMD
-309 EIFVRENKL
+309 EVFGRENFRNNIVWCYTGPSGSTNFLPRKHDDILYYSKTENNEYHIQYIKHKSGVHNSGQVFGNTDTDENFKAEAEAQGKKL
-318 STITVKVK
+318 EDFWLDIYSTDRYRSEMLNF
-326 APAGVGQESFLFDVN
+326 VGQ
-341 EYILVFAKNINLV
+341 
-354 DVNIIK
+354 
-360 EQSDL
+360 
-365 QNNTYTQYKK
+365 
-375 IIHNI
+375 
-380 ADGKYVK
+380 
-387 KLHSEKVGDI
+387 
-397 ELLEHNLFE
+397 
-406 VKNIDKENLNESFYS
+406 
-421 NNIDKIFRTTNPQG
+421 
-435 GLLNKLLP
+435 
-443 HIPKKGL
+443 
-450 FSITYKP
+450 
-457 TKGKKKEDKITYYF
+457 
-471 LDGSL
+471 
-476 ILWLSD
+476 
-482 SAILENG
+482 
-489 KIKKLNK
+489 
-496 MTNSW
+496 
-501 TDNFFQG
+501 
-508 ISNEGGVTLLGG
+508 
-520 KKPEFLIKRILDLST
+520 KPEALIERILSIGT
-535 SDSDIILD
+535 SESDIVLD

-680 VNTDDRHDKNTG
+680 VNTDDRHNKNTG

-705 QLAKDGE
+705 QLK

>member
-1 MPFFDTPETNA
+1 MPFIDTPETNA

-19 LLSEILDFTDE
+19 LLSEIPDFTDE

-139 YEYNDKKGEYEEK
+139 YEYDDKKGEYTEK

-186 KSSHSELV
+186 KGKSEK
-194 SESTCTKLNRDTELN
+194 CTNLNRDAELN

-244 KLIYIDVPYNTGS
+244 KLIYIDPPFNTGK
-257 DSFSYNDNFNHS
+257 DDFKYNDNFNHS
-269 SWLTFMKNRLEI
+269 TWLTFMRNRLEI
-281 ARDLLRDDGCIFVQC
+281 AKDLLSEKGSIFLHL
-296 DDNEQAYLKVLMD
+296 DFHESHYMKILMD
-309 EIFVRENKL
+309 EVFGRENFRNNIVWCYTGPSGSTNFLPRKHDDILYYSKTENNEYHIQYIKHKSGVHNSGQVFGNTDTDENFKAEAEAQGKKL
-318 STITVKVK
+318 EDFWLDIYSTDRYRSEMLNF
-326 APAGVGQESFLFDVN
+326 VGQ
-341 EYILVFAKNINLV
+341 
-354 DVNIIK
+354 
-360 EQSDL
+360 
-365 QNNTYTQYKK
+365 
-375 IIHNI
+375 
-380 ADGKYVK
+380 
-387 KLHSEKVGDI
+387 
-397 ELLEHNLFE
+397 
-406 VKNIDKENLNESFYS
+406 
-421 NNIDKIFRTTNPQG
+421 
-435 GLLNKLLP
+435 
-443 HIPKKGL
+443 
-450 FSITYKP
+450 
-457 TKGKKKEDKITYYF
+457 
-471 LDGSL
+471 
-476 ILWLSD
+476 
-482 SAILENG
+482 
-489 KIKKLNK
+489 
-496 MTNSW
+496 
-501 TDNFFQG
+501 
-508 ISNEGGVTLLGG
+508 
-520 KKPEFLIKRILDLST
+520 KPEALIERILSIGT
-535 SDSDIILD
+535 SESDIVLD

-615 EQISACKS
+615 EQISDCKS

-670 SRMLDLNQLY
+670 SRMLDLNQLN
-680 VNTDDRHDKNTG
+680 VKTDDRHDKNTG
-692 LTEDDIA
+692 LTENDIA

>member
-1 MPFFDTPETNA
+1 MPFIDTPETNA

-19 LLSEILDFTDE
+19 LLSEIPDFTDE

-61 KAFFTPILD
+61 KAFFLPVLD
-70 SFVFNTAKFK
+70 CFVFNTAKFK

-90 SYSKYLGQKIGL
+90 SYSKYLGEKIGL

-139 YEYNDKKGEYEEK
+139 YEYDDKKSEYTEK

-186 KSSHSELV
+186 KGKSEK
-194 SESTCTKLNRDTELN
+194 CTKLNRDAELN

-244 KLIYIDVPYNTGS
+244 KLIYIDPPYNTRNPTADTFIYNNNFK
-257 DSFSYNDNFNHS
+257 DST
-269 SWLTFMKNRLEI
+269 WLTFMRNRLEI
-281 ARDLLRDDGCIFVQC
+281 GKKLLSKDGCLIIAIDENEHSYLGVLLHELFDTEYEIHNITIVHNPRGVQGTNFSYTNESAYFVIPKGKKSIVDRKIAPDEIEWRNLRDNGGESLRTDAKNCFYPIIVKNEKIVGFGEVLLDDRKHPKQEEKKDGYSYIYPIDIQGIERKWRYARQTVEGIKDLLRV
-296 DDNEQAYLKVLMD
+296 K
-309 EIFVRENKL
+309 
-318 STITVKVK
+318 KVK
-326 APAGVGQESFLFDVN
+326 NHLEIELGKNFGTFRTVWQDARYDAN
-341 EYILVFAKNINLV
+341 EY
-354 DVNIIK
+354 
-360 EQSDL
+360 
-365 QNNTYTQYKK
+365 
-375 IIHNI
+375 
-380 ADGKYVK
+380 GK
-387 KLHSEKVGDI
+387 KLINDLVPNCPFSFPKSLWNVYDCLYSVVG
-397 ELLEHNLFE
+397 
-406 VKNIDKENLNESFYS
+406 KDKE
-421 NNIDKIFRTTNPQG
+421 
-435 GLLNKLLP
+435 
-443 HIPKKGL
+443 
-450 FSITYKP
+450 
-457 TKGKKKEDKITYYF
+457 
-471 LDGSL
+471 
-476 ILWLSD
+476 
-482 SAILENG
+482 A
-489 KIKKLNK
+489 
-496 MTNSW
+496 
-501 TDNFFQG
+501 
-508 ISNEGGVTLLGG
+508 
-520 KKPEFLIKRILDLST
+520 
-535 SDSDIILD
+535 IILD
-543 YHLGSGTTAAV
+543 FFGGSGTTAHAV
-554 AHKMNRQ
+554 EELNKNDNGKRQ
-561 YIGIEQLDYGEN
+561 FILCEQMDYINTVTVPRVAEVQKRNE
-573 DSVVRLQNVIN
+573 
-584 GDQTGISKSVNW
+584 
-596 QGGGSFVYL
+596 GGSFVYL

-680 VNTDDRHDKNTG
+680 VNTDDRHDINTG

-705 QLAKDGE
+705 QLK

>member
-1 MPFFDTPETNA
+1 MPFIDTPETNA

-19 LLSEILDFTDE
+19 LLSEIPDFTDE

-61 KAFFTPILD
+61 KAFFSPVLD

-90 SYSKYLGQKIGL
+90 SYSKYLGEKIGL

-139 YEYNDKKGEYEEK
+139 YEYDDKKSEYTEK

-194 SESTCTKLNRDTELN
+194 SESTCTKLNRDAELN

-244 KLIYIDVPYNTGS
+244 KLIYIDPPYNTGS
-257 DSFSYNDNFNHS
+257 DTFSYNDSFNRS
-269 SWLTFMKNRLEI
+269 SWLTFMKNRLEV
-281 ARDLLRDDGCIFVQC
+281 AR
-296 DDNEQAYLKVLMD
+296 
-309 EIFVRENKL
+309 
-318 STITVKVK
+318 
-326 APAGVGQESFLFDVN
+326 
-341 EYILVFAKNINLV
+341 
-354 DVNIIK
+354 
-360 EQSDL
+360 
-365 QNNTYTQYKK
+365 
-375 IIHNI
+375 
-380 ADGKYVK
+380 
-387 KLHSEKVGDI
+387 
-397 ELLEHNLFE
+397 ELL
-406 VKNIDKENLNESFYS
+406 S
-421 NNIDKIFRTTNPQG
+421 P
-435 GLLNKLLP
+435 
-443 HIPKKGL
+443 
-450 FSITYKP
+450 
-457 TKGKKKEDKITYYF
+457 
-471 LDGSL
+471 DG
-476 ILWLSD
+476 
-482 SAILENG
+482 AIYV
-489 KIKKLNK
+489 
-496 MTNSW
+496 
-501 TDNFFQG
+501 Q
-508 ISNEGGVTLLGG
+508 
-520 KKPEFLIKRILDLST
+520 
-535 SDSDIILD
+535 LD
-543 YHLGSGTTAAV
+543 YHQVHYAKILLDNIFGENNFQREIIWRIGWLSGYKTIDNNWIRNHDTILFYSKNTDSLSFNKYYIQKSDFKSIADSKAEQYPIEDVWNGNEYDDLNSIAIVSFSGETVSKMLNKNDEVKGQKSEKLIERIIRAHTSEKDIVLDFFGGTGTTAAV
-554 AHKMNRQ
+554 ALKMNRQ
-561 YIGIEQLDYGEN
+561 FIICEQIDKHVDISLR
-573 DSVVRLQNVIN
+573 RLQKVEE
-584 GDQTGISKSVNW
+584 GEQSGISKRNNW

-615 EQISACKS
+615 EQISDCKS

-692 LTEDDIA
+692 LTENDIA

-705 QLAKDGE
+705 QLK